1 VYWLVAT
8 VAFVVAVQ
16 NIDSLQTSICRAMNT
31 TNYSLGVIFIPLN
44 NEHPV
49 FLESGNVA
57 AWLLAAFA

>member
-1 VYWLVAT
+1 LVAT

-44 NEHPV
+44 NSEHPV